1 MCYSL
6 VVMAKP
12 LPRSLDL
19 LQPSE
24 KPMSSWDR
32 IYYWVFNVGRYII
45 IAVEL
50 VVLVLF
56 VMRFALD
63 RKNRDLDDE
72 ITVKMNMLDSQRET
86 EQKLR
91 RVQQTLDNFSEILDD
106 QDLLSGRYQKIMSE
120 IPSSVTWED
129 LGITQDRMTFD
140 GTSPSY
146 EDMEGFERILRENT
160 DYSRVDL
167 ELSKSGDALSS
178 VRYDITLYFET
189 EEQ

>member
-1 MCYSL
+1 
-6 VVMAKP
+6 MAKP